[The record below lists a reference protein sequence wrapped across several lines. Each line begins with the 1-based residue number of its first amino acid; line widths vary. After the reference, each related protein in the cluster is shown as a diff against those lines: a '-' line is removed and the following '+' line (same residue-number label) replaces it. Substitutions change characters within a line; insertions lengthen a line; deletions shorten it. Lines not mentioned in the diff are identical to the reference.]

1 MRPLPPMTVSRSATG
16 YVVFD
21 PEILRLMG
29 SFCGADVLPLPFT
42 PEAEPQEVVAHLRRI
57 NPHRDVRFDPVA
69 LDA

>member
-1 MRPLPPMTVSRSATG
+1 MTVSRSATG

-29 SFCGADVLPLPFT
+29 SFLGCDALPLPFT

-57 NPHRDVRFDPVA
+57 NPHRDVRFDPVV